1 MLSSNLELTYAWT
14 LTLDPHDLGA
24 QCGAHG
30 PVALASLDS
39 VLGFQ
44 NLRPHPHL
52 EIQNLH
58 FNSIPWEILRL

>member
-39 VLGFQ
+39 VLGF
-44 NLRPHPHL
+44 
-52 EIQNLH
+52 
-58 FNSIPWEILRL
+58 